1 MAFKRS
7 SVRSRPAPQSSFVRM
22 LKTILNII
30 TSILFILFLQF
41 STLLHAQYFIGNYNE
56 EFLDLARS
64 NRTIPVEIYYPSI
77 SEGLNTQVAFGQ
89 FPIIIFGHGFL
100 MSFSSY
106 QNFWEEFVPRGYM
119 IVFPRTE
126 EGLVNDH
133 QEFGWDLQFLVTKMQ
148 EEGVNSNSPIFGA
161 VDNNTALMGHSMGG
175 GAAFLAADSLAQ
187 NQNVQLKTIIGLA
200 PTESSS
206 NGVSSISSALNV
218 NIPSLILSGSQD
230 GVAPPDEHH
239 LPMYNNISSSYK
251 TFISILGGAH
261 CYFGE
266 PNFFCDFGEATA
278 SSGISISREDQ
289 QNITFDFVNLWLDY
303 TLKESCEQYNVFQ
316 DSVLNSNRIAYD
328 QIHQE
333 NPTSTII
340 ETNGVLSSSVIGLQ
354 YQWYMDNSPIA
365 GENNVTFTPIGS
377 GDYFVEVFFVD
388 GCPTSSEPYTFEF
401 LTTSKSKLIPDQFFL
416 HQNYP
421 NPFNP
426 ITSIS
431 YYLAQNG
438 MVNLTIFDMNGKIIK
453 SLVNE
458 FQNVGNYSL
467 TWDGVNFAGEKV
479 SAGLYLYVLQ
489 VGNTKQTK
497 KMSFI
502 K

>member
-7 SVRSRPAPQSSFVRM
+7 SVRSRPAPQSSVM
-22 LKTILNII
+22 EILKITFNII
-30 TSILFILFLQF
+30 TSIFFILFLQF
-41 STLLHAQYFIGNYNE
+41 STLLHAQYFIGNYSKV
-56 EFLDLARS
+56 FQDSSRS
-64 NRTIPVEIYYPSI
+64 NRNVPTEIYYPSI
-77 SEGLNTQVAFGQ
+77 SEGNNTQVAFGQ

-100 MSFSSY
+100 MSYGDY
-106 QNFWEEFVPRGYM
+106 QSLWEELVPKGY
-119 IVFPRTE
+119 IILFPRTE
-126 EGLVNDH
+126 EGLINDH
-133 QEFGWDLQFLVTKMQ
+133 QEFGWDLQFLVTEMQ
-148 EEGVNSNSPIFGA
+148 EEGADNYSPVFNA
-161 VDNNTALMGHSMGG
+161 VANNTALMGHSMGG
-175 GAAFLAADSLAQ
+175 GAAFLAADSLTH
-187 NQNVQLKTIIGLA
+187 NQNDQLKTIIGLA
-200 PTESSS
+200 PAESSS

-218 NIPSLILSGSQD
+218 NVPALILSGSQD
-230 GVAPPDEHH
+230 GVTPPEDHH
-239 LPMYNNISSSYK
+239 LPLFNNLSSSYK

-303 TLKESCEQYNVFQ
+303 TLKESCEQYNAFQ

-365 GENNVTFTPIGS
+365 GANDVTFTPNES
-377 GDYFVEVFFVD
+377 GYYFVEVFFVN
-388 GCPTSSEPYTFEF
+388 GCPTTSESYTFEF

-426 ITSIS
+426 MTSIS
-431 YYLAQNG
+431 YDLEQDVF
-438 MVNLTIFDMNGKIIK
+438 VNLSIFDMNGKIIK
-453 SLVNE
+453 CLVNE
-458 FQNVGNYSL
+458 FQNTGNYSL
-467 TWDGVNFAGEKV
+467 NWDGVNFAGKVV
-479 SAGLYLYVLQ
+479 SAGIYLYVLQ
-489 VGNTKQTK
+489 VGGSKKTK

>member
-1 MAFKRS
+1 MKKKS
-7 SVRSRPAPQSSFVRM
+7 S
-22 LKTILNII
+22 II
-30 TSILFILFLQF
+30 FSLFLKF
-41 STLLHAQYFIGNYNE
+41 STLIYAQHFIGNYST
-56 EFLDLARS
+56 EFFDPSRS
-64 NRTIPVEIYYPSI
+64 NRSIPVEIYYPSI
-77 SEGLNTQVAFGQ
+77 SEDINTQVAFGQ
-89 FPIIIFGHGFL
+89 FPIILFGHGFL

-106 QNFWEEFVPRGYM
+106 QNFWEEFVPRGYI

-133 QEFGWDLQFLVTKMQ
+133 QEFGWDLQLLVTKMQ

-175 GAAFLAADSLAQ
+175 GAAFLAADSLSQ
-187 NQNVQLKTIIGLA
+187 SGNPQLKTIIGLA
-200 PTESSS
+200 PAESSS

-218 NIPSLILSGSQD
+218 NTPALILSGSQD
-230 GVAPPDEHH
+230 GVTPPENHH
-239 LPMYNNISSSYK
+239 LPMFNNLSSSYK

-303 TLKESCEQYNVFQ
+303 MLKDSCEQYNAFQ
-316 DSVLNSNRIAYD
+316 DSVFNSNRITYD

-333 NPTSTII
+333 NLTSTVI
-340 ETNGVLSSSVIGLQ
+340 ENNGVLSSSVIGSE
-354 YQWYMDNSPIA
+354 YQWYMNNSPIA
-365 GENNVTFTPIGS
+365 GANNFTFTPNGS
-377 GDYFVEVFFVD
+377 GNYFVEVFFIN
-388 GCPTSSEPYTFEF
+388 GCPTISEPYTFEF
-401 LTTSKSKLIPDQFFL
+401 LTTSKSKLMPDQFFL

-431 YYLAQNG
+431 YDLAQNG
-438 MVNLTIFDMNGKIIK
+438 MVSLTILDMNGKIIK
-453 SLVNE
+453 NLVNE
-458 FQNVGNYSL
+458 FQNAGNHSL
-467 TWDGVNFAGEKV
+467 TWDGVNFVGKVV
-479 SAGLYLYVLQ
+479 SAGLYLCVLQ

-497 KMSFI
+497 KLSFI

>member
-7 SVRSRPAPQSSFVRM
+7 SVRSRPAPQSSVM
-22 LKTILNII
+22 EILKITFNII
-30 TSILFILFLQF
+30 TSIFFILFLQF
-41 STLLHAQYFIGNYNE
+41 STLLHAQYFIGNYSKV
-56 EFLDLARS
+56 FQDSTRS
-64 NRTIPVEIYYPSI
+64 NRNVPTEIYYPSI
-77 SEGLNTQVAFGQ
+77 SEGNNTQVAFGQ

-100 MSFSSY
+100 MSYGDY
-106 QNFWEEFVPRGYM
+106 QSLWEELVPKGY
-119 IVFPRTE
+119 IILFPRTE
-126 EGLVNDH
+126 EGLINDH
-133 QEFGWDLQFLVTKMQ
+133 QEFGWDLQFLVTEMQ
-148 EEGVNSNSPIFGA
+148 EEGADNYSPVFNA
-161 VDNNTALMGHSMGG
+161 VANNTALMGHSMGG
-175 GAAFLAADSLAQ
+175 GAAFLAADSLTH
-187 NQNVQLKTIIGLA
+187 NQNDQLKTIIGLA
-200 PTESSS
+200 PAESSS

-218 NIPSLILSGSQD
+218 NVPALILSGSQD
-230 GVAPPDEHH
+230 GVTPPEDHH
-239 LPMYNNISSSYK
+239 LPLFNNLSSSYK

-303 TLKESCEQYNVFQ
+303 TLKESCEQYNAFQ
-316 DSVLNSNRIAYD
+316 DSVLNSSRIAYD

-377 GDYFVEVFFVD
+377 GDYLVEVFFVD
-388 GCPTSSEPYTFEF
+388 GCPTTSESYTFEF
-401 LTTSKSKLIPDQFFL
+401 LTTFKSKLIPDQFFL

-426 ITSIS
+426 TTRIQYDIPIS
-431 YYLAQNG
+431 KF
-438 MVNLTIFDMNGKIIK
+438 VNIDIYNLKGDKVK
-453 SLVNE
+453 ALLRRKVD
-458 FQNVGNYSL
+458 VGYNSVI
-467 TWDGVNFAGEKV
+467 WDATNDLGQPV
-479 SAGLYLYVLQ
+479 SAGMYIYTIQAGEFRQTRKMVLL
-489 VGNTKQTK
+489 K
-497 KMSFI
+497 
-502 K
+502 

>member
-7 SVRSRPAPQSSFVRM
+7 SVRSRPAPQSSVM
-22 LKTILNII
+22 EILKITFNII
-30 TSILFILFLQF
+30 TSIFFILFLQF
-41 STLLHAQYFIGNYNE
+41 STLLHAQYFIGNYSKV
-56 EFLDLARS
+56 FQDSTRS
-64 NRTIPVEIYYPSI
+64 NRNVPTEIYYPSI
-77 SEGLNTQVAFGQ
+77 SEGNNTQVAFGQ

-100 MSFSSY
+100 MSYGDY
-106 QNFWEEFVPRGYM
+106 QSLWEELVPKGY
-119 IVFPRTE
+119 IILFPRTE
-126 EGLVNDH
+126 EGLINDH
-133 QEFGWDLQFLVTKMQ
+133 QEFGWDLQFLVTEMQ
-148 EEGVNSNSPIFGA
+148 EEGADNYSPVFNA
-161 VDNNTALMGHSMGG
+161 VANNTALMGHSMGG
-175 GAAFLAADSLAQ
+175 GAAFLAADSLTH
-187 NQNVQLKTIIGLA
+187 NQNAQLKTIIGLA
-200 PTESSS
+200 PAESSS

-218 NIPSLILSGSQD
+218 STPALILSGSQD
-230 GVAPPDEHH
+230 GVTPPEGHH
-239 LPMYNNISSSYK
+239 LPMFNNLSSGYK

-303 TLKESCEQYNVFQ
+303 TLKESCEQYNAFQ

-340 ETNGVLSSSVIGLQ
+340 ETNGVLSSSVIGSG
-354 YQWYMDNSPIA
+354 YQWYMDNSPIEGA
-365 GENNVTFTPIGS
+365 NDVTFTPNES
-377 GDYFVEVFFVD
+377 GYYFVEVFFVN
-388 GCPTSSEPYTFEF
+388 GCPTTSESYTFEF

-426 ITSIS
+426 MTSIS
-431 YYLAQNG
+431 YDLEQDVF
-438 MVNLTIFDMNGKIIK
+438 VNLSIFDMNGKIIK
-453 SLVNE
+453 CLVNE
-458 FQNVGNYSL
+458 FQNTGNYSL
-467 TWDGVNFAGEKV
+467 NWDGVNFAGKVV
-479 SAGLYLYVLQ
+479 SAGIYLYVLQ
-489 VGNTKQTK
+489 VGGSKKTK

>member
-22 LKTILNII
+22 LRTILNII

-56 EFLDLARS
+56 EFLDLSRS

-106 QNFWEEFVPRGYM
+106 QNFWEEFVPRGYI

-200 PTESSS
+200 PTESYS

-303 TLKESCEQYNVFQ
+303 TLKESCEQYNAFQ
-316 DSVLNSNRIAYD
+316 DSVLNSSRIAYD
-328 QIHQE
+328 QIHKE
-333 NPTSTII
+333 N
-340 ETNGVLSSSVIGLQ
+340 
-354 YQWYMDNSPIA
+354 
-365 GENNVTFTPIGS
+365 
-377 GDYFVEVFFVD
+377 
-388 GCPTSSEPYTFEF
+388 
-401 LTTSKSKLIPDQFFL
+401 TT
-416 HQNYP
+416 
-421 NPFNP
+421 
-426 ITSIS
+426 
-431 YYLAQNG
+431 
-438 MVNLTIFDMNGKIIK
+438 
-453 SLVNE
+453 
-458 FQNVGNYSL
+458 
-467 TWDGVNFAGEKV
+467 
-479 SAGLYLYVLQ
+479 
-489 VGNTKQTK
+489 
-497 KMSFI
+497 
-502 K
+502 

>member
-1 MAFKRS
+1 
-7 SVRSRPAPQSSFVRM
+7 M
-22 LKTILNII
+22 LKIKLKTKNSVIFL
-30 TSILFILFLQF
+30 LFLKF
-41 STLLHAQYFIGNYNE
+41 STLIYAQHSIGNYST
-56 EFLDLARS
+56 EFLDPSRS
-64 NRTIPVEIYYPSI
+64 NRSIPVEIYYPSI
-77 SEGLNTQVAFGQ
+77 SEGINAQVAFGQ

-100 MSFSSY
+100 MSFISY
-106 QNFWEEFVPRGYM
+106 QNLWEEFVPRGYI

-126 EGLVNDH
+126 EGLINDH
-133 QEFGWDLQFLVTKMQ
+133 QEFGWDLQFLVTRMQ

-161 VDNNTALMGHSMGG
+161 VGNNTALMGHSMGG
-175 GAAFLAADSLAQ
+175 GAGFLAADSLSQ
-187 NQNVQLKTIIGLA
+187 SDNPQLKTVIGLA
-200 PTESSS
+200 PAESSS
-206 NGVSSISSALNV
+206 NGVSSISSAINV
-218 NIPSLILSGSQD
+218 NTPALILSGSQD
-230 GVAPPDEHH
+230 GVTPPEDHH
-239 LPMYNNISSSYK
+239 LPMFNNLSSSYK

-289 QNITFDFVNLWLDY
+289 QDITFDFVNLWLDY
-303 TLKESCEQYNVFQ
+303 TLKESCEQYYVFQ
-316 DSVLNSNRIAYD
+316 DSVLNSNRITYD

-333 NPTSTII
+333 NLTSTVI

-365 GENNVTFTPIGS
+365 GANNVTFTPNES
-377 GDYFVEVFFVD
+377 GDYFVEVFFVN
-388 GCPTSSEPYTFEF
+388 GCPTTSESYTFEF

-431 YYLAQNG
+431 YDLARNG
-438 MVNLTIFDMNGKIIK
+438 MINLTIFDLNGKIIK
-453 SLVNE
+453 NLVNE
-458 FQNVGNYSL
+458 SQSAGNHLL
-467 TWDGVNFAGEKV
+467 TWDGVNFAGEEV
-479 SAGLYLYVLQ
+479 SSGLYLYVLQ
-489 VGNTKQTK
+489 VGDTKQTK

>member
-41 STLLHAQYFIGNYNE
+41 STLLHAQYFIGNYSE
-56 EFLDLARS
+56 EFLDPSRS
-64 NRTIPVEIYYPSI
+64 NRTIRVEIYYPSI
-77 SEGLNTQVAFGQ
+77 SEGPNNQVAFGQ

-100 MSFSSY
+100 MSFSAY
-106 QNFWEEFVPRGYM
+106 QNFWEEFVPRGYL

-148 EEGVNSNSPIFGA
+148 EEGVNSNSPIFNA
-161 VDNNTALMGHSMGG
+161 VANNTALMGHSMGG
-175 GAAFLAADSLAQ
+175 GAAFLAADSLSQ
-187 NQNVQLKTIIGLA
+187 SDNPQLKTIIGLA
-200 PTESSS
+200 PAESSS

-218 NIPSLILSGSQD
+218 DTPALILSGSQD
-230 GVAPPDEHH
+230 GVTPPEDHH
-239 LPMYNNISSSYK
+239 LPIFNNLSSDYK

-266 PNFFCDFGEATA
+266 PNFFCDFGETTA

-303 TLKESCEQYNVFQ
+303 MLKDSCEQYNAFQ
-316 DSVLNSNRIAYD
+316 DSVLNSNRIAYN

-333 NPTSTII
+333 NLISTVI
-340 ETNGVLSSSVIGLQ
+340 ETNGVLSSSVIGSE
-354 YQWYMDNSPIA
+354 YQWYMDNSPIEGA
-365 GENNVTFTPIGS
+365 NNVTFTPNLS
-377 GDYFVEVFFVD
+377 GDYFVEVFFVN
-388 GCPTSSEPYTFEF
+388 GCPTTSESYTFEF
-401 LTTSKSKLIPDQFFL
+401 LTTFKSKLIPDQFFL

-426 ITSIS
+426 MTSIS
-431 YYLAQNG
+431 YDLAQNG
-438 MVNLTIFDMNGKIIK
+438 MVNLSIFDMNGKIIK
-453 SLVNE
+453 NLVNE
-458 FQNVGNYSL
+458 FQDAGNHLL
-467 TWDGVNFAGEKV
+467 TWNGINFAGEVV
-479 SAGLYLYVLQ
+479 SAGLYLCVLQ
-489 VGNTKQTK
+489 VGNTTQTK

>member
-1 MAFKRS
+1 
-7 SVRSRPAPQSSFVRM
+7 
-22 LKTILNII
+22 
-30 TSILFILFLQF
+30 
-41 STLLHAQYFIGNYNE
+41 
-56 EFLDLARS
+56 
-64 NRTIPVEIYYPSI
+64 
-77 SEGLNTQVAFGQ
+77 
-89 FPIIIFGHGFL
+89 
-100 MSFSSY
+100 
-106 QNFWEEFVPRGYM
+106 
-119 IVFPRTE
+119 
-126 EGLVNDH
+126 
-133 QEFGWDLQFLVTKMQ
+133 MQ
-148 EEGVNSNSPIFGA
+148 EEGADNYSPVFNA
-161 VDNNTALMGHSMGG
+161 VANNTALMGHSMGG
-175 GAAFLAADSLAQ
+175 GAAFLAADSLTH
-187 NQNVQLKTIIGLA
+187 NQNDQLKTIIGLA
-200 PTESSS
+200 PAESSS

-218 NIPSLILSGSQD
+218 NVPALILSGSQD
-230 GVAPPDEHH
+230 GVTPPEDHH
-239 LPMYNNISSSYK
+239 LPLFNNLSSSYK

-303 TLKESCEQYNVFQ
+303 TLKESCEQYNAFQ
-316 DSVLNSNRIAYD
+316 DSVLNSNRIVYD

-401 LTTSKSKLIPDQFFL
+401 LTTSISKLIPDQFFL

-426 ITSIS
+426 ITTIDFNLTESG
-431 YYLAQNG
+431 N
-438 MVNLTIFDMNGKIIK
+438 VNLSIYDINGKLVK
-453 SLVNE
+453 ELVNE
-458 FQNVGNYSL
+458 DRGEGLYSV
-467 TWDGVNFAGEKV
+467 TWDGTNQNGINV
-479 SAGLYLYVLQ
+479 SSGTYFGKLISRESQ
-489 VGNTKQTK
+489 QQ
-497 KMSFI
+497 I
-502 K
+502 KLLLIK

>member
-1 MAFKRS
+1 
-7 SVRSRPAPQSSFVRM
+7 
-22 LKTILNII
+22 
-30 TSILFILFLQF
+30 
-41 STLLHAQYFIGNYNE
+41 
-56 EFLDLARS
+56 
-64 NRTIPVEIYYPSI
+64 
-77 SEGLNTQVAFGQ
+77 
-89 FPIIIFGHGFL
+89 
-100 MSFSSY
+100 
-106 QNFWEEFVPRGYM
+106 
-119 IVFPRTE
+119 
-126 EGLVNDH
+126 
-133 QEFGWDLQFLVTKMQ
+133 
-148 EEGVNSNSPIFGA
+148 
-161 VDNNTALMGHSMGG
+161 MGG
-175 GAAFLAADSLAQ
+175 GAAFLAADSLTQ

-200 PTESSS
+200 PAESSS

-218 NIPSLILSGSQD
+218 NVPALILSGSQD
-230 GVAPPDEHH
+230 GVTPPEDHH
-239 LPMYNNISSSYK
+239 LPLFNNLSSSYK

-303 TLKESCEQYNVFQ
+303 TLKESCEQYNAFQ

-340 ETNGVLSSSVIGLQ
+340 ETNGVLSSSVIGSE

-365 GENNVTFTPIGS
+365 GANDVTFTPNES
-377 GDYFVEVFFVD
+377 GYYFVEVFFVN
-388 GCPTSSEPYTFEF
+388 GCPTTSESYTFEF

-426 ITSIS
+426 MTSIS
-431 YYLAQNG
+431 YDLEQDVF
-438 MVNLTIFDMNGKIIK
+438 VNLSIFDMNGKIIK
-453 SLVNE
+453 TLVNE
-458 FQNVGNYSL
+458 FQNAGNHSL
-467 TWDGVNFAGEKV
+467 TWDGVNFVGEV
-479 SAGLYLYVLQ
+479 LSAGLYLCVLQ